1 MIKILLSTGGT
12 GGHIFPILSLYKELK
27 KNENIKDVKIITDK
41 RAKKFIDFDDFK
53 IINVD
58 SPFRKKGVIHLIKTF
73 FYIFYSTFR
82 CFLIIIFF
90 NPKIVIGSG
99 GYVSFPVLLACI
111 LLRKKFILY
120 ETNAVLGRVNRLF
133 LPYCFKLLSGYPDIR
148 GLPHKY
154 LKKFNHVGQLV
165 RDKFLQISNEIVDT
179 NSSKINDKV
188 LNILILGGSQGAKV
202 LGEKLPKCF
211 KSLDE
216 KKIKLSIKQQVQ
228 KNQLEVIR
236 KFYNNNIKSH
246 AFLFEFN
253 KNIENY
259 IIEADVIIC
268 RSGSSTIAELSILN
282 KPFIAIPLPGS
293 LDNHQYFNAKYF
305 HDKDCCWLLDENTD
319 DFEHKII
326 TILKDIYN
334 SDDLLNDKKNN
345 LTRLNK
351 KNAIKHFIAEIL

>member
-1 MIKILLSTGGT
+1 M
-12 GGHIFPILSLYKELK
+12 
-27 KNENIKDVKIITDK
+27 
-41 RAKKFIDFDDFK
+41 
-53 IINVD
+53 
-58 SPFRKKGVIHLIKTF
+58 
-73 FYIFYSTFR
+73 
-82 CFLIIIFF
+82 
-90 NPKIVIGSG
+90 
-99 GYVSFPVLLACI
+99 
-111 LLRKKFILY
+111 
-120 ETNAVLGRVNRLF
+120 
-133 LPYCFKLLSGYPDIR
+133 
-148 GLPHKY
+148 
-154 LKKFNHVGQLV
+154 
-165 RDKFLQISNEIVDT
+165 
-179 NSSKINDKV
+179 
-188 LNILILGGSQGAKV
+188 
-202 LGEKLPKCF
+202 
-211 KSLDE
+211 

-351 KNAIKHFIAEIL
+351 KKEIKNFIAEIL